1 MNKYIRW
8 FRCLGERDW
17 YRLDEGNWALES
29 GYVFIL
35 RFLNFYTWA
44 ILVQQCLCFEAWP
57 VHWRMFSSILGLYS
71 LVSCS
76 ILPSSC
82 DNQKHLQTLPCVSG
96 GEKSSPVEN
105 WCLPPW
111 PWELCTPGWKYSSVM
126 YEASQPL
133 RALVS
138 HFFKMCFVLFYF
150 VVAVVALLC
159 SMRDLS
165 PLNPWPLWWKWG
177 LLIQWSPCPIYK
189 MGKIV
194 VHVS

>member
-1 MNKYIRW
+1 MR
-8 FRCLGERDW
+8 E
-17 YRLDEGNWALES
+17 NWALES

-44 ILVQQCLCFEAWP
+44 ILVQQCFCCGAWP
-57 VHWRMFSSILGLYS
+57 VHCRMFSSILGLYS

-82 DNQKHLQTLPCVSG
+82 DNQKHLQTLPGVSG

-105 WCLPPW
+105 GCPPPW
-111 PWELCTPGWKYSSVM
+111 PWEVCTPGWKYSSVM

-138 HFFKMCFVLFYF
+138 HFFLCVSFYF
-150 VVAVVALLC
+150 ILLLRC
-159 SMRDLS
+159 CAACGILVHWTPD
-165 PLNPWPLWWKWG
+165 
-177 LLIQWSPCPIYK
+177 PC
-189 MGKIV
+189 GG
-194 VHVS
+194 SGDS